1 MEVDC
6 VFDGIVAC
14 LVLAGI
20 FAVTGLVFAIGKEK
34 AAILVS
40 GFNSLSKQE
49 RQSYDTARI
58 SKDMRNQCWTWTA
71 VLTCGAFLTYYVSPL
86 MSVVALVVWLCLF
99 FKEVHLDTYTAFEKY
114 LK

>member
-1 MEVDC
+1 MEGEYVLTG
-6 VFDGIVAC
+6 VVAC
-14 LVLAGI
+14 LIMAII
-20 FAVTGLVFAIGKEK
+20 FAVTGLVFAAGKEK

-40 GFNSLSKQE
+40 GFNSLSKEE

-71 VLTCGAFLTYYVSPL
+71 VLTCGAFLTYYVLPF

-99 FKEVHLDTYTAFEKY
+99 FKEVHLDVYTAFEKY

>member
-20 FAVTGLVFAIGKEK
+20 FAVIGLVFAIGKEK
-34 AAILVS
+34 AAILVA
-40 GFNSLSKQE
+40 GFNSLSKEE
-49 RQSYDTARI
+49 RQFYDTARI

-71 VLTCGAFLTYYVSPL
+71 VLTCGAFLTYYVLPF

>member
-1 MEVDC
+1 MEGEHVLTG
-6 VFDGIVAC
+6 VVAC
-14 LVLAGI
+14 LIVAII
-20 FAVTGLVFAIGKEK
+20 FAVTGLVFAAGKEK

-40 GFNSLSKQE
+40 GFNSLSKEE

-71 VLTCGAFLTYYVSPL
+71 VLTCGAFLTYYVSPF
-86 MSVVALVVWLCLF
+86 MSVVAMVVWLCLF
-99 FKEVHLDTYTAFEKY
+99 FKEVHLDVYTAFEKY